1 MGGALGPPC
10 RVSGVRRRGDAAR
23 ERPAVRSQGPR
34 GNRVQPRLPALRQR
48 ADGAICDLR
57 RARGDRRADR
67 DRGLPLPV
75 PRRHGPR
82 CSGAALVRLPRRGS
96 AHPLRDLDRV
106 GHGGSD
112 RHRGQVRGRNPD
124 PRRRGHR
131 SRTRPQR
138 FCGAA
143 TGRLDSGHGRI
154 GVPLRNA
161 PVARQAGGPAQ
172 PVHGHPRRGRGRA
185 DRVPLA
191 VPRPRH
197 RGSGL
202 LARRARRAPARAL
215 ARRPRARVGKWHGP
229 SPGRRPRSGADSARC
244 RARSRSRRSTPRR
257 PSPSRCRSGRSR
269 ASAAASA
276 SSAAPRARASCGSGR
291 APQRLRRR
299 AQGPRRHSRVPPP
312 AARRRAGRAGSR

>member
-1 MGGALGPPC
+1 MGGPLGPPC

-34 GNRVQPRLPALRQR
+34 GNRVQPRLPAVRQR
-48 ADGAICDLR
+48 AVGAICDLR

-82 CSGAALVRLPRRGS
+82 CSGAALVRLPHRGS
-96 AHPLRDLDRV
+96 AHPVRDLDRV

-112 RHRGQVRGRNPD
+112 RHRGRVRGRNPD
-124 PRRRGHR
+124 PRRRGQR
-131 SRTRPQR
+131 SRARPQR

-143 TGRLDSGHGRI
+143 TGCLDSGHGRI

-161 PVARQAGGPAQ
+161 PAARQAGGPAQ

-215 ARRPRARVGKWHGP
+215 ARRPRARVGKWQ
-229 SPGRRPRSGADSARC
+229 GRALADGRAAARTPPDAGRGAGADARPHAA
-244 RARSRSRRSTPRR
+244 RARSP
-257 PSPSRCRSGRSR
+257 CRSGRSR
-269 ASAAASA
+269 ASAAASPN
-276 SSAAPRARASCGSGR
+276 SAAPRARASCESGR

-299 AQGPRRHSRVPPP
+299 AQGPRTRSRVPPP
-312 AARRRAGRAGSR
+312 GARRPAGRAGSR